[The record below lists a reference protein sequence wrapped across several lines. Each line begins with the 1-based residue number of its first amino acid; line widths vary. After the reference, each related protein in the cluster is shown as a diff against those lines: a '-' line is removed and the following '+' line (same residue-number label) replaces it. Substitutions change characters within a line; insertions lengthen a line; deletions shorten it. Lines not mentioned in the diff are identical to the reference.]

1 MKKFAYIALSVLLT
15 ACSAANKENMAP
27 APEAV
32 EEVMEKNVATVQFND
47 ELTALV
53 EEALAAGGLVTKS
66 APLDAVLQ
74 DLGVEKLE
82 RVFPHAGA
90 FEERTRREGLHRFY
104 HVLFRADIPQT
115 KAAEGLAAVPGVLYA
130 RSSHRI
136 SLRAFNDPYLPKQ
149 WHYVSTSG
157 TDINVQKVWDTYT
170 KGK

>member
-66 APLDAVLQ
+66 APLNSALEE
-74 DLGVEKLE
+74 LGIVGLR
-82 RVFPHAGA
+82 RVFPDAGE
-90 FEERTRREGLHRFY
+90 FEPRTRREGLHRFY
-104 HVLFRADIPQT
+104 RAEEMGYP
-115 KAAEGLAAVPGVLYA
+115 KAAAAV
-130 RSSHRI
+130 
-136 SLRAFNDPYLPKQ
+136 RALVGSK
-149 WHYVSTSG
+149 
-157 TDINVQKVWDTYT
+157 
-170 KGK
+170 